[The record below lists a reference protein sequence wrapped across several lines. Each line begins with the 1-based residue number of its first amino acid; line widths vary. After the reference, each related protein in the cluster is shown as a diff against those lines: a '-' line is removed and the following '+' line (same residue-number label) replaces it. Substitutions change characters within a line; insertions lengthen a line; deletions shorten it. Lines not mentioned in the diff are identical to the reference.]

1 MRKKIILLVIGCL
14 LVVMSGCSS
23 GKKDNLPTP
32 APQANSGTTVANPT
46 TTLSQQT
53 TTGQTTENSA
63 PMLQTQTNTSVP
75 GQVPG
80 TGAAGGQST
89 QPGISIKLG
98 PESGPQISALPGLP
112 GATVNFSYG
121 NNSINVF
128 VSAGDKLL
136 SLENPMQFAVKPDSW
151 RLEFNGPAS
160 GSTFYFEFRI
170 DPSAPR
176 TGEVTLSNIRDR
188 DGKVLVA
195 GPINFWITLVE

>member
-1 MRKKIILLVIGCL
+1 MRKKVILLAIGCL

-23 GKKDNLPTP
+23 GKKANLPTP
-32 APQANSGTTVANPT
+32 APQANSETTVANPT
-46 TTLSQQT
+46 KALPQQT

-63 PMLQTQTNTSVP
+63 PALQAQTNASVP

-80 TGAAGGQST
+80 TGAAGGQSA
-89 QPGISIKLG
+89 QPDISIKLG
-98 PESGPQISALPGLP
+98 PASGPQISVSPGT
-112 GATVNFSYG
+112 TVSYSYG
-121 NNSINVF
+121 GSIDVF

-151 RLEFNGPAS
+151 RLESNGPAS
-160 GSTFYFEFRI
+160 GSTFYFGIRV